1 MLQIVIVH
9 EPNSLHISQIRD
21 LESLSILASYEEDK
35 KCIDLSVLESHIGET
50 ILVTH
55 FNRKNGCTALDYE
68 QERTLTKVG
77 TDENGFTF
85 VQYT

>member
-1 MLQIVIVH
+1 MLQIIIVH
-9 EPNSLHISQIRD
+9 EPNALHISQIRD
-21 LESLSILASYEEDK
+21 LETLETLASYDEEK
-35 KCIDLSVLESHIGET
+35 KCIDLSVLETHIGET

-55 FNRKNGCTALDYE
+55 FKVDKCTRLDYE

-77 TDENGFTF
+77 IDENGFSF